1 MIFQSVK
8 MAWNAVSSNKMRTF
22 LTMLGIIIGVASL
35 IVLVSIANGATNSV
49 TDEISDMGSS
59 YLTVTVS
66 DDKENPLR
74 WKELNNFTESEEV
87 KAVAPVS
94 RTSVTAKS
102 GYTSGTMTLIGTNG
116 SYGDILGME
125 LTCGR
130 FLKNTDLE
138 NNSYVVVITADTAT
152 ELLGRV
158 NVEGESISLNGR
170 KFLVIGVLDEDS
182 TSSLTGNVSAV
193 SAASS
198 ASSDSSSDST
208 TSSTV
213 SLEGYIPYST
223 MTRIADNVLDVDQ
236 FYASASRED
245 TLDYAKEALTQE
257 LLERFEKDEDAFT
270 VTDQSAIMDTM
281 ENVTNT
287 MSLMIG
293 GIAAISLLVGGIGI
307 MNIMLVSVTERTRE
321 IGIRKAIGA
330 GRWTIMLQFL
340 IEALIVSMMG
350 CAIGIGV
357 SWVALQIAGKVMQ
370 DSMKLAMDMDVVWIS
385 VIFSGIIGIAFG
397 LYPANKAARK
407 KPIDA
412 LRYSG

>member
-8 MAWNAVSSNKMRTF
+8 MAWSAVSSNKMRTF

-35 IVLVSIANGATNSV
+35 IALVSIANGATNSV

-74 WKELNNFTESEEV
+74 WKELNDFTESEEV
-87 KAVAPVS
+87 KAVASVS

-182 TSSLTGNVSAV
+182 TSSLTGN
-193 SAASS
+193 ASS
-198 ASSDSSSDST
+198 VADASSDGSSDSS

-370 DSMKLAMDMDVVWIS
+370 DSMKLTMDMDVVWIS